1 MNNKNPLLEFFNFG
15 KKQPVKL
22 SYMKVT
28 LLCSKNL
35 VRFLETSL
43 FNINKF
49 KNDDEDLWID
59 NWYEYNEDMIPKFQK
74 KLEIDLLSIGFPNKL
89 LSTVEYDIYYM
100 FRDHLKYNCYGTIK
114 PTINNIR
121 KDIIKYNNNK
131 PYEIWD
137 KSKLKAACKVH
148 NVELV
153 D

>member
-1 MNNKNPLLEFFNFG
+1 MSNKNPLLEFFNFG

-22 SYMKVT
+22 SYTKLA

-35 VRFLETSL
+35 VKFLETSL

-74 KLEIDLLSIGFPNKL
+74 KLEIDLISIGFPNKL
-89 LSTVEYDIYYM
+89 LSTVKYDIYYM
-100 FRDHLKYNCYGTIK
+100 FRDHLKYNCYATIK
-114 PTINNIR
+114 PTVNNIR
-121 KDIIKYNNNK
+121 KYIIKYNNK

-137 KSKLKAACKVH
+137 KSKLKDACKVH